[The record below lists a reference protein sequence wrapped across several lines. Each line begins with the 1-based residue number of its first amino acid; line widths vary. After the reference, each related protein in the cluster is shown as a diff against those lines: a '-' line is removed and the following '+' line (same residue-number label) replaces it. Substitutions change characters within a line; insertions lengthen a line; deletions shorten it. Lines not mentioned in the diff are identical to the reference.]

1 MRKIDKLYGD
11 LLSYFEEGLH
21 DWLSSF
27 HAESPS
33 LFEAMKYSMEA
44 GGKRIRP
51 VLLLAANEMLGGE
64 REEALPFAIAVE
76 MIHTYSLIHDDLPAM
91 DNDDFRRGKPS
102 NHKKFGE
109 GLAILAGD
117 GLLSLAFELC
127 LDSVNGENSLKAAR
141 ILAHAAGVNG
151 MVAGQAADLESE
163 RGETVSESALSF
175 IIENKT
181 AKMICAPLEAAA
193 ALNGGK
199 YFSELSAYGEALG
212 RMFQVT
218 DDILDVEGEFENMG
232 KTLGKDQKEEKLTS
246 VKFYG
251 LNGAKELA
259 DRLYAESVRALENV
273 PHADFL
279 RGIAEK
285 MRKRTG

>member
-1 MRKIDKLYGD
+1 MNGSLTDALQAVASRTDAFLDRFLAYDPGCR
-11 LLSYFEEGLH
+11 
-21 DWLSSF
+21 
-27 HAESPS
+27 AAR
-33 LFEAMKYSMEA
+33 LFEAIRYSSLD

-51 VLLLAANEMLGGE
+51 FVAFAFADALGASLPDEFAA
-64 REEALPFAIAVE
+64 AVE
-76 MIHTYSLIHDDLPAM
+76 LIHCASLIHDDLPAM

-151 MVAGQAADLESE
+151 MVAGQTADLESE

-181 AKMICAPLEAAA
+181 AKMICAPLEAAS